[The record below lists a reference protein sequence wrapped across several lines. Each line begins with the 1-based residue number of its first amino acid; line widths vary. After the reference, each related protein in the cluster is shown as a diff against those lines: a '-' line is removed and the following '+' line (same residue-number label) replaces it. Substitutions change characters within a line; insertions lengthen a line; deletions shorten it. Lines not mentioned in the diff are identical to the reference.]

1 VVEVEGALRGVLAD
15 CFPGWGGYGYLPL
28 GGEDVVPRAGDTVA
42 RAMGMSG
49 TGNGD
54 SFLRI
59 NAVRTVSAIAKY
71 RGDGSTTS
79 LGEALR
85 EVTGPGGEL
94 QKSAGKRWKKTGEG
108 EGGMIGIE
116 CAVVKGP
123 DGEVRGRKAYV
134 LAEYNC
140 GGMFRATVNED
151 GKAVA
156 RVWNEGQYEGLEG
169 YENEGKE
176 YDLRDLKG
184 EKA

>member
-1 VVEVEGALRGVLAD
+1 LGEERTVV
-15 CFPGWGGYGYLPL
+15 
-28 GGEDVVPRAGDTVA
+28 

-54 SFLRI
+54 SFLRV
-59 NAVRTVSAIAKY
+59 NAVRTVAAIAKY
-71 RGDGSTTS
+71 KGDGSTS
-79 LGEALR
+79 LREALR

-94 QKSAGKRWKKTGEG
+94 QKSAGSRWKKTGEG

-116 CAVVKGP
+116 CAVVKGE
-123 DGEVRGRKAYV
+123 DGEVKGAQAYV

-156 RVWNEGQYEGLEG
+156 RVWKEDQYEGLEG

-176 YDLRDLKG
+176 YDPRDLKG

>member
-1 VVEVEGALRGVLAD
+1 
-15 CFPGWGGYGYLPL
+15 
-28 GGEDVVPRAGDTVA
+28 
-42 RAMGMSG
+42 MGISG

-54 SFLRI
+54 SFLRT

-123 DGEVRGRKAYV
+123 DGEVRGTGAYV

-156 RVWNEGQYEGLEG
+156 RVWNEGQYEGLGG

-176 YDLRDLKG
+176 YDPRDLKR